1 MFMQTR
7 VSERWPL
14 SGLCA
19 DMLASAV
26 GRFLR
31 THRQGLKLLDEF
43 MASAPPDRTE
53 EQFEQE
59 RRQAKEARQAA
70 EQRVRASLIARRL
83 AGLPL
88 IDETLMLS
96 ESKSD

>member
-1 MFMQTR
+1 MQ
-7 VSERWPL
+7 VSKHSPL
-14 SGLCA
+14 STMSRS
-19 DMLASAV
+19 MLES
-26 GRFLR
+26 GISRFLR
-31 THRQGLKLLDEF
+31 THRQGERPLRKF

-59 RRQAKEARQAA
+59 RRQANEAFRAA

-88 IDETLMLS
+88 IDEALLLS
-96 ESKSD
+96 EPTGD

>member
-1 MFMQTR
+1 MQT
-7 VSERWPL
+7 SNRWPL
-14 SGLCA
+14 SILSS
-19 DMLASAV
+19 DMLTSSI

-31 THRQGLKLLDEF
+31 THRQGLRLLDEF

-59 RRQAKEARQAA
+59 RRQAKEAFRAA
-70 EQRVRASLIARRL
+70 EHRVRETFAERGA

-88 IDETLMLS
+88 IDEALLL
-96 ESKSD
+96 EPARD

>member
-1 MFMQTR
+1 MQTSNR
-7 VSERWPL
+7 SPL
-14 SGLCA
+14 SILSS
-19 DMLASAV
+19 DMLTSSI

-31 THRQGLKLLDEF
+31 THRQGLKPLDEF

-59 RRQAKEARQAA
+59 RRQAKEAFRAA

-88 IDETLMLS
+88 IDEALLLS
-96 ESKSD
+96 EPTGD